1 MFGLIKQRRSRAR
14 VARAI
19 DEKRQKTDHN
29 LHIQKER
36 RRLEKE
42 IGQLEK
48 RHTKATKAYKQ
59 TGNHAAGGE
68 FRTAAFVARAAG
80 FFGAASDLERC
91 KEPLCFAEEQ
101 NDRTALAGAQMRQEI
116 EKIEDRIQELKGQLE
131 RLR

>member
-1 MFGLIKQRRSRAR
+1 MFSLMKRRTIQK
-14 VARAI
+14 VQPKI
-19 DEKRQKTDHN
+19 DPN

-48 RHTKATKAYKQ
+48 QHKKATKAYNA
-59 TGNHAAGGE
+59 TGNHAGSRQ

-80 FFGAASDLERC
+80 FANSAGDLERC
-91 KEPLCFAEEQ
+91 LDPLCHLQEQ
-101 NDRTALAGAQMRQEI
+101 KDRVALAGVKMRQEI
-116 EKIEDRIQELKGQLE
+116 ERIEDRIQELKTQLE